1 MIAEDNAC
9 EGAADQ
15 YPPGGSGA
23 ALLFPR
29 ESLPSIDPV
38 DTGQAGRPKCRG
50 SRIASTT
57 QPRQFRLDSTRNRL
71 AQHTAE
77 VERPVSVRHHFGRDS
92 LDEISLGKPR
102 FVILGPHHP

>member
-29 ESLPSIDPV
+29 ESLPGVDPV
-38 DTGQAGRPKCRG
+38 DPGQAGRPECRG
-50 SRIASTT
+50 SRIAGTT

-71 AQHTAE
+71 AQRAAE

-92 LDEISLGKPR
+92 LEAITLAKHR
-102 FVILGPHHP
+102 FGILG